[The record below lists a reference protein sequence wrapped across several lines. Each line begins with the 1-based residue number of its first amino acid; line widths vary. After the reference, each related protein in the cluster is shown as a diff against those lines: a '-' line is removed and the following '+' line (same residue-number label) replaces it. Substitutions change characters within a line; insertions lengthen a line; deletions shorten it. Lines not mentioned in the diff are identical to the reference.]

1 MGLVSLGGL
10 VRSLEP
16 RLRSRI
22 GALGGVILA
31 VSVLEVMSTAA
42 IFPLIAAI
50 VDPDALRRY
59 APLERAYQWAGAPAY
74 GTFVMTL
81 AVAFFVL
88 VCIKV
93 LAVAF
98 CYRYQYLLAYDIQR
112 SLATRV
118 LRLYAA
124 EPYAEHLRRNPAEL
138 LKNIQNEVP
147 ALANGVLVPAMQA
160 IGEVVVVAAV
170 FALLVYMSPWLTL
183 GLGAL
188 IAVAVVTL
196 YRVAKRRNDRH
207 GAERSAAV
215 TEMYR
220 TASTVLAGM
229 KELRVLDRV
238 KAFVE
243 RYDAAAR
250 RYGGSNAH
258 IMFVAQTPRLTLE
271 LLAFASFVAVVIFAG
286 VVSGDLKGALPLIAT
301 YAVAAYRLLPSFNR
315 IVGAAM
321 QLRFYRKAVQ
331 VVAKAL
337 QLETRVPAA
346 AQPAGASLET
356 GDIVVSNLSYTY
368 PGAARKALDRVSLKI
383 TAGAAIGIVG
393 PSGAG
398 KSTFVDILLG
408 VLDGYEGSIAVNGE
422 PLSPARVKPWQ
433 RRVGYVPQAIYLAD
447 DTLRR
452 NIAFGVEDKE
462 IDDRALLAACEA
474 AQLSPVIASLPQ
486 GLDTLIGERGMRLS
500 GGQRQRVGIARALYT
515 NPAVLILDEATSAL
529 DGLTE
534 QEIARQVDLL
544 AGTKT
549 IIIIAHR
556 LSTIE
561 KCDVIHIFEDGVL
574 KASGRYC
581 ELAARSIYMAK
592 LQAIA
597 Q

>member
-1 MGLVSLGGL
+1 
-10 VRSLEP
+10 
-16 RLRSRI
+16 
-22 GALGGVILA
+22 
-31 VSVLEVMSTAA
+31 
-42 IFPLIAAI
+42 
-50 VDPDALRRY
+50 
-59 APLERAYQWAGAPAY
+59 
-74 GTFVMTL
+74 
-81 AVAFFVL
+81 
-88 VCIKV
+88 
-93 LAVAF
+93 
-98 CYRYQYLLAYDIQR
+98 
-112 SLATRV
+112 
-118 LRLYAA
+118 
-124 EPYAEHLRRNPAEL
+124 
-138 LKNIQNEVP
+138 
-147 ALANGVLVPAMQA
+147 
-160 IGEVVVVAAV
+160 
-170 FALLVYMSPWLTL
+170 
-183 GLGAL
+183 
-188 IAVAVVTL
+188 
-196 YRVAKRRNDRH
+196 
-207 GAERSAAV
+207 
-215 TEMYR
+215 
-220 TASTVLAGM
+220 
-229 KELRVLDRV
+229 
-238 KAFVE
+238 
-243 RYDAAAR
+243 
-250 RYGGSNAH
+250 
-258 IMFVAQTPRLTLE
+258 
-271 LLAFASFVAVVIFAG
+271 
-286 VVSGDLKGALPLIAT
+286 
-301 YAVAAYRLLPSFNR
+301 
-315 IVGAAM
+315 M

-574 KASGRYC
+574 KASGRYG